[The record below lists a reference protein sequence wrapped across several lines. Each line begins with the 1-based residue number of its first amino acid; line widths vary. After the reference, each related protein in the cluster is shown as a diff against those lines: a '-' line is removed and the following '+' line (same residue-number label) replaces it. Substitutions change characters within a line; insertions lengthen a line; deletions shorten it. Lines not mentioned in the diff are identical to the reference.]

1 MLDFNFSPFPNL
13 QSQRLIYRQLTVAD
27 TAEIILLRG
36 NPITMK
42 FIPRP
47 LINNHN
53 DVIQFVAMMDEALQN
68 KIGIN
73 WAVCTKDKPNEM
85 IGIIGHYRIQA
96 ENHRAE
102 IGYMF
107 RQEHHGK
114 GFASEAIAE
123 ITKYGFENMQLNS
136 IEAVLSPDNKAS
148 EKVLL
153 KNNYIKEG
161 HFLEKEYYN
170 GTFRDLMVYSL
181 LSRNYHSNIDYKL

>member
-13 QSQRLIYRQLTVAD
+13 QSQRLIYRQLTVVD

-53 DVIQFVAMMDEALQN
+53 DVIQFVAMMYEALQN

-114 GFASEAIAE
+114 GYASEAIAE
-123 ITKYGFENMQLNS
+123 ITKYGFKNMQLNT

-170 GTFRDLMVYSL
+170 GTFKDLMVYSL
-181 LSRNYHSNIDYKL
+181 LSRNYHSNID